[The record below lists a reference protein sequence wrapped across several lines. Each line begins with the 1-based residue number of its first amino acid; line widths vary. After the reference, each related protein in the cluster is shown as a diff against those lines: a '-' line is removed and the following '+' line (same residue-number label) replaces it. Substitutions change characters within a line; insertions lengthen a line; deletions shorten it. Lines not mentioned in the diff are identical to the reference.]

1 MPFVLGL
8 NHRTAPVSL
17 REKLSI
23 APHLLSQTLQ
33 RLKEESKTEELVC
46 LSTCNRTEIYVQA
59 KNRAFAREALRDALE
74 SHAGLPAGMLADQA
88 STAGLSA
95 HLYFHEGE
103 AAVRHLFSVAAGLDS
118 MVQGEH
124 EILAQVKQAYQA
136 AHEGGFTGK
145 LFNVLFQ
152 RSLYVGKR
160 VRTETGL
167 GEGASSVG
175 SVAVGMAERI
185 FGSLKDRSVMILGAG
200 QMAEVTAKH
209 LLAQKAKSFLVANRT
224 FERACELANEFG
236 GTAMHFEEGLRQM
249 TEVDIVICSTSAP
262 HAVITPAHVRDIMAQ
277 RRGRS
282 LFLIDIAMPRDVDP
296 SVNNIENVYLYNI
309 DDLQQI
315 VSENQERRSREAA
328 LAETIVQEETREFTR
343 WFRAHRAGL
352 HQGLRHNSSTVPA
365 SFPAA
370 E

>member
-1 MPFVLGL
+1 M
-8 NHRTAPVSL
+8 
-17 REKLSI
+17 
-23 APHLLSQTLQ
+23 
-33 RLKEESKTEELVC
+33 
-46 LSTCNRTEIYVQA
+46 
-59 KNRAFAREALRDALE
+59 
-74 SHAGLPAGMLADQA
+74 PAGQ
-88 STAGLSA
+88 TGLSA
-95 HLYFHEGE
+95 HLYYHEGE
-103 AAVRHLFSVAAGLDS
+103 AAVQHLFSVASGLDS

-145 LFNVLFQ
+145 LLNVLFQ
-152 RSLYVGKR
+152 RSLFVGKR

-167 GEGASSVG
+167 GEGAASVG

-185 FGSLKDRSVMILGAG
+185 FGSLQDRSVMILGAG

-224 FERACELANEFG
+224 FERACELAEEFG

-249 TEVDIVICSTSAP
+249 AEVDIVICSTAAP
-262 HAVITPAHVRDIMAQ
+262 HAVITPEHVRDIMAQ

-296 SVNNIENVYLYNI
+296 AVNDIENVYLYNI

-315 VSENQERRSREAA
+315 V
-328 LAETIVQEETREFTR
+328 TITRPGAPGGGPGGKD
-343 WFRAHRAGL
+343 RAWKKRTNLPAGSARTAPGSIRA
-352 HQGLRHNSSTVPA
+352 
-365 SFPAA
+365 
-370 E
+370 